1 MLAFSV
7 LTSSYNTRIISWDYL
22 PQKLL
27 ETCSAMFMQFVTPLP
42 FMEYKYKLLLL
53 AFCLLGLAAAVCRGG
68 VRKIPGLLLL
78 ALGLLFA
85 SKLAFL
91 SPTNAGRFWQSSKIL
106 PLSRGWIFM
115 VWPAFMH
122 LLLPAC
128 CVFIGKFRKAA
139 VAFAVIIAFMSG
151 VRDMYAQKVWKL
163 GFDAEMKAHER
174 IVARLERFPGF
185 DARRKYRLLQI
196 GSFSLRRNYYR
207 RTAGEE
213 ISLDLLETPFTP
225 EFMSR
230 IVYNFYY
237 PEDVFYDNAVPGEL
251 SKAGQDFVRNR
262 AKPWPSADA
271 VYIDGDIVVI
281 VLTEEGLEKARSLLY
296 F

>member
-1 MLAFSV
+1 
-7 LTSSYNTRIISWDYL
+7 
-22 PQKLL
+22 
-27 ETCSAMFMQFVTPLP
+27 
-42 FMEYKYKLLLL
+42 
-53 AFCLLGLAAAVCRGG
+53 
-68 VRKIPGLLLL
+68 
-78 ALGLLFA
+78 
-85 SKLAFL
+85 
-91 SPTNAGRFWQSSKIL
+91 
-106 PLSRGWIFM
+106 
-115 VWPAFMH
+115 
-122 LLLPAC
+122 
-128 CVFIGKFRKAA
+128 
-139 VAFAVIIAFMSG
+139 
-151 VRDMYAQKVWKL
+151 MYAQKVWKL

-213 ISLDLLETPFTP
+213 ISLDLLETSFTP